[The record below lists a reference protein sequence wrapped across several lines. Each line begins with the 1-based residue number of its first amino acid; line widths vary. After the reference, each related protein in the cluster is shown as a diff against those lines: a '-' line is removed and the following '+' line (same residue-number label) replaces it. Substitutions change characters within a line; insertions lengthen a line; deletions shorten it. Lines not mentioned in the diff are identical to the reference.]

1 MSSSPSCHKGFWG
14 CFSQALETTVY
25 ISFMTMTII
34 SFGAVLALET
44 VDHDHDHHQFWGCF
58 GVLAGGWVRSAS
70 GNVGSCRRMHR
81 SICSI
86 DHPLYIDR
94 KIATIYGKSIFLIEN
109 LKHILKHIFFT
120 WMHFRHNTKKSSFF
134 IKQILC
140 SIYLN
145 FSYRR
150 PAAKIS
156 NMLIHI

>member
-34 SFGAVLALET
+34 SFGDVLALEP

-94 KIATIYGKSIFLIEN
+94 KIATIYGKCIFVVEPQTYPQPYLLYMDALQAQNKKIKFFYKTDSVFN
-109 LKHILKHIFFT
+109 L
-120 WMHFRHNTKKSSFF
+120 S
-134 IKQILC
+134 
-140 SIYLN
+140 
-145 FSYRR
+145 
-150 PAAKIS
+150 
-156 NMLIHI
+156 